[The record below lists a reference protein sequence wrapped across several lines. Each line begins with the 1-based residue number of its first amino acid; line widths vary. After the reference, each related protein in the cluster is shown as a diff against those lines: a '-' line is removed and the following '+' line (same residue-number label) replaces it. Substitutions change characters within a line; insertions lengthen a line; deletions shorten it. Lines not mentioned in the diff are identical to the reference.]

1 MVDTLAPKKVFSQ
14 RDLDQSLLKAT
25 PVTQSIMSPDSTLLS
40 SVPSVKEDNKL
51 LDKPQLDYVID
62 KNQMFNMM
70 QNAQKQS
77 RAMVNETNET
87 VRSSQETIDTKQTGE
102 RTKQEDP
109 QGLVMKPIEYA
120 AKGLKDKNVS
130 GPILTGEKGPELI
143 VPTGDGK
150 ISILDAKTTG
160 GLLTNGAT
168 QASSIVEKPA
178 PKLKASPIEDEAFIN
193 YMKTVENAQLLAGD
207 KSKLQHSSVEGGN
220 DTVAFGHKLTDK
232 EVSSGKVY
240 GYDYTNLTT
249 DQANDIFNAD
259 IKKAHA
265 ALIDKFGN
273 QYTGL
278 DNRRKQ
284 ILIDFQYNLGSL
296 NAFPKFTTALFAG
309 DEATMMKE
317 YKRFFKDPKSGDM
330 KPLGRNKNFND
341 FFFDGKGIAMNSM
354 MSQPIKKAEK
364 GAENVEIGNAQPA
377 GFFFRN
383 PMTPEKPSG
392 GEKLFNFL
400 FPRSK
405 NKTSEAMP
413 NNMTPIPPVNE
424 PPNNTSLVEKPETN
438 KEPFDPNKLKDED
451 SGYGVNLDYY
461 YDNREEMAKY
471 TIAQEKGNDYV
482 PSKKEI
488 KEVMND
494 NDARFDAYW
503 NMKSQEFDD
512 EYVQDAKEDYIKPD
526 PYDPLGKRKQEL
538 LDEYGPEI
546 LPEA

>member
-109 QGLVMKPIEYA
+109 QGLVMRPIEYA

-178 PKLKASPIEDEAFIN
+178 PKPEASPIDDDAFIE
-193 YMKTVENAQLLAGD
+193 YMKTVENAPLLAGD
-207 KSKLQHSSVEGGN
+207 TSKLQHNSAEGGN
-220 DTVAFGHKLTDK
+220 DTVAFGHKLTDE

-240 GYDYTNLTT
+240 GYDYTNLST
-249 DQANDIFNAD
+249 DQANDIFNRD
-259 IKKAHA
+259 INKAHTV
-265 ALIDKFGN
+265 LIDKFGSK
-273 QYTGL
+273 YTGL
-278 DNRRKQ
+278 DNKRKQ

-296 NAFPKFTTALFAG
+296 NAFPLFRDAVFEN
-309 DEATMMKE
+309 DTETMMKE

-341 FFFDGKGIAMNSM
+341 FFFDGEGIAMNSI
-354 MSQPIKKAEK
+354 MSQPIRKAEK
-364 GAENVEIGNAQPA
+364 GAEDVEIGSSRA
-377 GFFFRN
+377 
-383 PMTPEKPSG
+383 MPSG
-392 GEKLFNFL
+392 PPPNTEPEEFDFNKLTYGKNRIDINYFYDNLDAIATHGFKQRFGQDL
-400 FPRSK
+400 EPNSK
-405 NKTSEAMP
+405 QLKDARDEAMA
-413 NNMTPIPPVNE
+413 
-424 PPNNTSLVEKPETN
+424 
-438 KEPFDPNKLKDED
+438 KLSAIIAMKIDKVDGKILD
-451 SGYGVNLDYY
+451 SK
-461 YDNREEMAKY
+461 REE
-471 TIAQEKGNDYV
+471 
-482 PSKKEI
+482 
-488 KEVMND
+488 
-494 NDARFDAYW
+494 
-503 NMKSQEFDD
+503 
-512 EYVQDAKEDYIKPD
+512 YIKPD
-526 PYDPLGKRKQEL
+526 PYDPSGKRKQEL
-538 LDEYGPEI
+538 FDEYGPEI

>member
-87 VRSSQETIDTKQTGE
+87 VRSSQETIDTKQTGK

-109 QGLVMKPIEYA
+109 QGLVMRPIEYA

-178 PKLKASPIEDEAFIN
+178 PKPEASPIDDDAFIE
-193 YMKTVENAQLLAGD
+193 YMKTVENAPLLAGD
-207 KSKLQHSSVEGGN
+207 TSKLQHNSAEGGN
-220 DTVAFGHKLTDK
+220 DTVAFGHKLTDE

-240 GYDYTNLTT
+240 GYDYTNLST
-249 DQANDIFNAD
+249 DQANDIFNRD
-259 IKKAHA
+259 INKAHTV
-265 ALIDKFGN
+265 LIDKFGSK
-273 QYTGL
+273 YTGL
-278 DNRRKQ
+278 DNKRKQ

-296 NAFPKFTTALFAG
+296 NAFPLFRDAVFEN
-309 DEATMMKE
+309 DTETMMKE

-341 FFFDGKGIAMNSM
+341 FFFDGEGIAMNSI
-354 MSQPIKKAEK
+354 MSQPIRKAEK
-364 GAENVEIGNAQPA
+364 GAEDVEIGSSRA
-377 GFFFRN
+377 
-383 PMTPEKPSG
+383 MPSG
-392 GEKLFNFL
+392 PPPNTEPEEFDFNKLTYGKNRIDINYFYDNLDAIATHGFKQRFGQDL
-400 FPRSK
+400 EPNSK
-405 NKTSEAMP
+405 QLKDARDEAMA
-413 NNMTPIPPVNE
+413 
-424 PPNNTSLVEKPETN
+424 
-438 KEPFDPNKLKDED
+438 KLSAIIAMKIDKVDGKILD
-451 SGYGVNLDYY
+451 SK
-461 YDNREEMAKY
+461 REE
-471 TIAQEKGNDYV
+471 
-482 PSKKEI
+482 
-488 KEVMND
+488 
-494 NDARFDAYW
+494 
-503 NMKSQEFDD
+503 
-512 EYVQDAKEDYIKPD
+512 YIKPD
-526 PYDPLGKRKQEL
+526 PYDPSGKRKQEL
-538 LDEYGPEI
+538 FDEYGPEI